1 MDVHVKTV
9 DSDEVSSLKQAIET
23 LVSEVQEIRMSH
35 DLSKLT
41 QVRLIDLQYS
51 AKLVIDNL
59 NNNDSLEEEN
69 AASTP

>member
-1 MDVHVKTV
+1 MDVHIKTA
-9 DSDEVSSLKQAIET
+9 DSEEVARLKKAIEE
-23 LVSEVQEIRMSH
+23 LAAEVQEIRMTH

-51 AKLVIDNL
+51 ARLVIDNL

-69 AASTP
+69 RAKAS

>member
-1 MDVHVKTV
+1 MDVHVKTA
-9 DSDEVSSLKQAIET
+9 DSDEVARLKQAIED
-23 LVSEVQEIRMSH
+23 LVAEVQEIRMTH

-69 AASTP
+69 RAKAS